1 MKAQKGSV
9 AISSESS
16 LDVSGFEQTI
26 PRQTPL
32 GNLTRS
38 LRQNRVGLFGTII
51 VSCVL
56 LITLFG
62 PLLSPHDPLEHNL
75 RGRFEPPGYAD
86 NSGRYLLGT
95 DQLGRDI
102 LSRVIA
108 GTRVSVLVGIFSV
121 VIAGIIG
128 VSYGLLSGF
137 AGGLV
142 DDLMMRVADAFLAIP
157 FIVLVVAVS
166 GVVGAGLI
174 TLIFILGVTS
184 WVTYARVTRA
194 EVLAVR
200 EMDYV
205 MAAKALGQS
214 NLKIMFKHIL
224 PNVTGSIIVLAT
236 MMVATTM
243 LAEAALSF
251 LGLGVQPPTVTWG
264 LMLSDGRQYLGSAW
278 WMSTFPGIAI
288 TITVLGVVF
297 IGDWL
302 RDLLDP
308 RLRGQ

>member
-1 MKAQKGSV
+1 MSV
-9 AISSESS
+9 QRSQPPSDEALAAPWSEQQPLRRTRLGLAI
-16 LDVSGFEQTI
+16 
-26 PRQTPL
+26 
-32 GNLTRS
+32 RS
-38 LRQNRVGLFGTII
+38 LRRSHVGAVGA
-51 VSCVL
+51 V
-56 LITLFG
+56 LITLVLIVALFG

-75 RGRFEPPGYAD
+75 RARFEPPGTTVSD
-86 NSGRYLLGT
+86 RVYLLGT

-102 LSRVIA
+102 LSRLVA
-108 GTRVSVLVGIFSV
+108 GTRVSVSVGVLSVLV
-121 VIAGIIG
+121 AGLIG
-128 VSYGLLSGF
+128 VTYGLISGF
-137 AGGLV
+137 VGGLA
-142 DDLMMRVADAFLAIP
+142 DNLMMRVADAFLAIP

-166 GVVGAGLI
+166 GVVGAGLV
-174 TLIFILGVTS
+174 TLILILGVTS

-200 EMDYV
+200 EMDYI
-205 MAAKALGQS
+205 MAARALGQS
-214 NLKIMFKHIL
+214 GVKIMFRHIL

-264 LMLSDGRQYLGSAW
+264 LMLSDGRQYIGSAW

-288 TITVLGVVF
+288 TVTVLGVVF
-297 IGDWL
+297 LGDWL

-308 RLRGQ
+308 RLQGR

>member
-1 MKAQKGSV
+1 MGARPT
-9 AISSESS
+9 ARSEDSETG
-16 LDVSGFEQTI
+16 LAPVRRI
-26 PRQTPL
+26 RL
-32 GNLTRS
+32 GYILHS
-38 LRQNRVGLFGTII
+38 LRHSRVAGLGAAL
-51 VSCVL
+51 VVVVVL
-56 LITLFG
+56 VALLG
-62 PLLSPHDPLEHNL
+62 PLTSPRDPLEHNL
-75 RGRFEPPGYAD
+75 RSRFKPPGFQD
-86 NSGRYLLGT
+86 GSGVFLLGT

-102 LSRVIA
+102 LSRLIA
-108 GTRVSVLVGIFSV
+108 GTRVSVIVGVLSV
-121 VIAGIIG
+121 VIAGLIG
-128 VSYGLLSGF
+128 VSYGLISGF

-142 DDLMMRVADAFLAIP
+142 DNLMMRVADAFLAIP

-166 GVVGAGLI
+166 GVVGAGLV
-174 TLIFILGVTS
+174 TLILILGVTS

-205 MAAKALGQS
+205 MAARALGQS
-214 NLKIMFKHIL
+214 GLKIMFKHIL

-264 LMLSDGRQYLGSAW
+264 LMLSDGRQYIGSAW

-288 TITVLGVVF
+288 TLTVLGVVF
-297 IGDWL
+297 LGDWL

-308 RLRGQ
+308 RLRGR

>member
-1 MKAQKGSV
+1 MGARPT
-9 AISSESS
+9 ARSEDSETG
-16 LDVSGFEQTI
+16 LAPV
-26 PRQTPL
+26 RRARL
-32 GNLTRS
+32 GYILHS
-38 LRQNRVGLFGTII
+38 LRHSRVAGLGAAL
-51 VSCVL
+51 VVVVVL
-56 LITLFG
+56 VALLG
-62 PLLSPHDPLEHNL
+62 PLTSPRDPLEHNL
-75 RGRFEPPGYAD
+75 RSRFKPPGFQD
-86 NSGRYLLGT
+86 GSGVFLLGT

-102 LSRVIA
+102 LSRLIA
-108 GTRVSVLVGIFSV
+108 GTRVSVIVGVLSV
-121 VIAGIIG
+121 VIAGLIG
-128 VSYGLLSGF
+128 VSYGLISGF

-142 DDLMMRVADAFLAIP
+142 DNLMMRVADAFLAIP

-166 GVVGAGLI
+166 GVVGAGLV
-174 TLIFILGVTS
+174 TLILILGVTS

-205 MAAKALGQS
+205 MAARALGQS
-214 NLKIMFKHIL
+214 GLKIMFKHIL

-264 LMLSDGRQYLGSAW
+264 LMLSDGRQYIGSAW

-288 TITVLGVVF
+288 TLTVLGVVF
-297 IGDWL
+297 LGDWL

-308 RLRGQ
+308 RLRGR

>member
-1 MKAQKGSV
+1 MIKHTELDHATGKTRRVVDKKLLPRRSRV
-9 AISSESS
+9 AY
-16 LDVSGFEQTI
+16 VM
-26 PRQTPL
+26 
-32 GNLTRS
+32 RS
-38 LRQNRVGLFGTII
+38 LRQNRVGVLGTCIVLF
-51 VSCVL
+51 VL
-56 LITLFG
+56 FVTLLG
-62 PLLSPHDPLEHNL
+62 PFLAPHDPLEHNL
-75 RGRFEPPGYAD
+75 RARFEPPGYSDA
-86 NSGRYLLGT
+86 SGTYVLGT

-108 GTRVSVLVGIFSV
+108 GARVSVFVGVVSV
-121 VIAGIIG
+121 IIAGVIG

-137 AGGLV
+137 AGGLL
-142 DDLMMRVADAFLAIP
+142 DNFMMRVADAFLAIP

-166 GVVGAGLI
+166 GVVGAGLM
-174 TLIFILGVTS
+174 TLIVILGVTS

-194 EVLAVR
+194 EVLAAR

-205 MAAKALGQS
+205 MAAKALGQN

-236 MMVATTM
+236 SMVATTM

-264 LMLSDGRQYLGSAW
+264 LMLSDGRQYIGSAW

-297 IGDWL
+297 VGDWL

-308 RLRGQ
+308 QLRGQ

>member
-1 MKAQKGSV
+1 MIQERQLDQATSKTQRAV
-9 AISSESS
+9 AEKVLPKQSRFNY
-16 LDVSGFEQTI
+16 VM
-26 PRQTPL
+26 
-32 GNLTRS
+32 RS
-38 LRQNRVGLFGTII
+38 LRRNRVGVLGMCI
-51 VSCVL
+51 VSFVL
-56 LITLFG
+56 LVTVFG
-62 PLLSPHDPLEHNL
+62 PFFAPHDPLKHNL
-75 RGRFEPPGYAD
+75 RARFESPGYSDA
-86 NSGRYLLGT
+86 NGTYLLGT

-108 GTRVSVLVGIFSV
+108 GARVSVVVGVVSV
-121 VIAGIIG
+121 VIAGVIG

-137 AGGLV
+137 AGGLL
-142 DDLMMRVADAFLAIP
+142 DNFMMRVADAFLAIP

-166 GVVGAGLI
+166 GVVGAGLV
-174 TLIFILGVTS
+174 TLIVILGVTS
-184 WVTYARVTRA
+184 WVSYARVTRA
-194 EVLAVR
+194 EVLAAR

-205 MAAKALGQS
+205 MAAKALGQ
-214 NLKIMFKHIL
+214 NDLKIMFRHIL

-264 LMLSDGRQYLGSAW
+264 LMLSDGRQYIGSAW

-297 IGDWL
+297 VGDWL

-308 RLRGQ
+308 QLRGQ

>member
-1 MKAQKGSV
+1 MGARPT
-9 AISSESS
+9 ARSEDSETG
-16 LDVSGFEQTI
+16 LAPV
-26 PRQTPL
+26 RRVRL
-32 GNLTRS
+32 GYILHS
-38 LRQNRVGLFGTII
+38 LRHSRVAGLGAAL
-51 VSCVL
+51 VVVVVL
-56 LITLFG
+56 VALLG
-62 PLLSPHDPLEHNL
+62 PLTSPRDPLEHNL
-75 RGRFEPPGYAD
+75 RSRFKPPGFQD
-86 NSGRYLLGT
+86 GSGVFLLGT

-102 LSRVIA
+102 LSRLIA
-108 GTRVSVLVGIFSV
+108 GTRVSVIVGVLSV
-121 VIAGIIG
+121 VIAGLIG
-128 VSYGLLSGF
+128 VSYGLISGF

-142 DDLMMRVADAFLAIP
+142 DNLLMRVADAFLAIP

-166 GVVGAGLI
+166 GVVGAGLV
-174 TLIFILGVTS
+174 TLILILGVTS

-205 MAAKALGQS
+205 MAARALGQS
-214 NLKIMFKHIL
+214 GLKIMFKHIL

-264 LMLSDGRQYLGSAW
+264 LMLSDGRQYIGSAW

-288 TITVLGVVF
+288 TLTVLGVVF
-297 IGDWL
+297 LGDWL

-308 RLRGQ
+308 RLRGR

>member
-1 MKAQKGSV
+1 MGARPT
-9 AISSESS
+9 ARSEDSETG
-16 LDVSGFEQTI
+16 LAPV
-26 PRQTPL
+26 RHVRL
-32 GNLTRS
+32 GYILHS
-38 LRQNRVGLFGTII
+38 LRHSRVAGLGTAL
-51 VSCVL
+51 VVVVVL
-56 LITLFG
+56 VALLG
-62 PLLSPHDPLEHNL
+62 PLTSPRDPLEHNL
-75 RGRFEPPGYAD
+75 RSRFKPPGFQD
-86 NSGRYLLGT
+86 GSGVFLLGT

-102 LSRVIA
+102 LSRLIA
-108 GTRVSVLVGIFSV
+108 GTRVSVIVGVLSV
-121 VIAGIIG
+121 VIAGLIG
-128 VSYGLLSGF
+128 VSYGLISGF

-142 DDLMMRVADAFLAIP
+142 DNLMMRVADAFLAIP

-166 GVVGAGLI
+166 GVVGAGLV
-174 TLIFILGVTS
+174 TLILILGVTS

-205 MAAKALGQS
+205 MAARALGQS
-214 NLKIMFKHIL
+214 GLKIMFKHIL

-264 LMLSDGRQYLGSAW
+264 LMLSDGRQYIGSAW

-288 TITVLGVVF
+288 TLTVLGVVF
-297 IGDWL
+297 LGDWL

-308 RLRGQ
+308 RLRGR

>member
-1 MKAQKGSV
+1 MIKNRELDPV
-9 AISSESS
+9 NDTPS
-16 LDVSGFEQTI
+16 LTDDQML
-26 PRQTPL
+26 PRQSRMAYVI
-32 GNLTRS
+32 RS
-38 LRQNRVGLFGTII
+38 LRQNRVGLLGSFI
-51 VSCVL
+51 VLFVL
-56 LITLFG
+56 LVTLFG
-62 PLLSPHDPLEHNL
+62 PFLSPHDPLEHYL
-75 RGRFEPPGYAD
+75 RSRFEPPGYSDAK
-86 NSGRYLLGT
+86 GTYLLGT

-102 LSRVIA
+102 FSRVIA
-108 GTRVSVLVGIFSV
+108 GARVSVFVGVLAVI
-121 VIAGIIG
+121 IAGVIG
-128 VSYGLLSGF
+128 VSYGLISGF
-137 AGGLV
+137 AGGLI
-142 DDLMMRVADAFLAIP
+142 DNFMMRVADAFLAIP

-174 TLIFILGVTS
+174 TLIIILGVTS

-194 EVLAVR
+194 EVLAAR

-205 MAAKALGQS
+205 MAAKALGQ
-214 NLKIMFKHIL
+214 NDLKIMFKHIL

-264 LMLSDGRQYLGSAW
+264 LMLSDGRQYIGSAW

-297 IGDWL
+297 LGDWL

>member
-1 MKAQKGSV
+1 VKLGKQPIDA
-9 AISSESS
+9 SSGGLNGMLSE
-16 LDVSGFEQTI
+16 
-26 PRQTPL
+26 RQPFQRSAL
-32 GNLTRS
+32 GQLLYS
-38 LRQNRVGLFGTII
+38 LRRNRVGLFGTVI
-51 VSCVL
+51 VFFVL
-56 LITLFG
+56 VVAVFG
-62 PLLSPHDPLEHNL
+62 PFVSPHDPLQHNL
-75 RGRFEPPGYAD
+75 RGRFKSPGYTDAK
-86 NSGRYLLGT
+86 GTFLLGT

-102 LSRVIA
+102 LSRVVA
-108 GTRVSVLVGIFSV
+108 GTRISVVVGVLSV
-121 VIAGIIG
+121 VIAGVTG

-137 AGGLV
+137 AGGVV
-142 DDLMMRVADAFLAIP
+142 DNLMMRIADAFLAIP

-166 GVVGAGLI
+166 GVIGAGLV
-174 TLIFILGVTS
+174 TLIFILGLTS

-205 MAAKALGQS
+205 MAARALGQS
-214 NLKIMFKHIL
+214 DIKIMFKHIL

-264 LMLSDGRQYLGSAW
+264 LMLSDGRQYIGSAW

-288 TITVLGVVF
+288 TVTVLGVVF
-297 IGDWL
+297 VGDWL

>member
-1 MKAQKGSV
+1 MGARPT
-9 AISSESS
+9 ARSEDSETG
-16 LDVSGFEQTI
+16 LAPV
-26 PRQTPL
+26 RRVRL
-32 GNLTRS
+32 GYILHS
-38 LRQNRVGLFGTII
+38 LRHSRVAGLGAAL
-51 VSCVL
+51 VVVVVL
-56 LITLFG
+56 VALLG
-62 PLLSPHDPLEHNL
+62 PLTSPRDPLEHNL
-75 RGRFEPPGYAD
+75 RSRFKPPGFQD
-86 NSGRYLLGT
+86 GSGVFLLGT

-102 LSRVIA
+102 LSRLIA
-108 GTRVSVLVGIFSV
+108 GTRVSVIVGVLSV
-121 VIAGIIG
+121 VIAGLIG
-128 VSYGLLSGF
+128 VSYGLISGF

-142 DDLMMRVADAFLAIP
+142 DNLMMRVADAFLAIP

-166 GVVGAGLI
+166 GVVGAGLV
-174 TLIFILGVTS
+174 TLILILGVTS

-205 MAAKALGQS
+205 MAARALGQS
-214 NLKIMFKHIL
+214 GLKIMFKHIL

-264 LMLSDGRQYLGSAW
+264 LMLSDGRQYIGSAW

-288 TITVLGVVF
+288 TLTVLGVVF
-297 IGDWL
+297 LGDWL

-308 RLRGQ
+308 RLRGR

>member
-1 MKAQKGSV
+1 MGARP
-9 AISSESS
+9 
-16 LDVSGFEQTI
+16 T
-26 PRQTPL
+26 
-32 GNLTRS
+32 TRS
-38 LRQNRVGLFGTII
+38 EDSETGLAPVRRVRLGYILHSLRHSRVAGLGAAL
-51 VSCVL
+51 VVVVVL
-56 LITLFG
+56 VALLG
-62 PLLSPHDPLEHNL
+62 PLTSPRDPLEHNL
-75 RGRFEPPGYAD
+75 RSRFKPPGFQD
-86 NSGRYLLGT
+86 GSGVFLLGT

-102 LSRVIA
+102 LSRLIA
-108 GTRVSVLVGIFSV
+108 GTRVSVIVGVLSV
-121 VIAGIIG
+121 VIAGLIG
-128 VSYGLLSGF
+128 VSYGLISGF

-142 DDLMMRVADAFLAIP
+142 DNLMMRVADAFLAIP

-166 GVVGAGLI
+166 GVVGAGLV
-174 TLIFILGVTS
+174 TLILILGVTS

-194 EVLAVR
+194 EVLSVR

-205 MAAKALGQS
+205 MAARALGQS
-214 NLKIMFKHIL
+214 GLKIMFKHIL

-264 LMLSDGRQYLGSAW
+264 LMLSDGRQYIGSAW

-288 TITVLGVVF
+288 TLTVLGVVF
-297 IGDWL
+297 LGDWL

-308 RLRGQ
+308 RLRGR

>member
-1 MKAQKGSV
+1 MGARPTTRPED
-9 AISSESS
+9 SETG
-16 LDVSGFEQTI
+16 LAPVRRI
-26 PRQTPL
+26 RL
-32 GNLTRS
+32 GYILHS
-38 LRQNRVGLFGTII
+38 LRHSRVAGLGAAL
-51 VSCVL
+51 VVVVVL
-56 LITLFG
+56 VALLG
-62 PLLSPHDPLEHNL
+62 PLTSPRDPLEHNL
-75 RGRFEPPGYAD
+75 RSRFKPPGFQD
-86 NSGRYLLGT
+86 GSGVFLLGT

-102 LSRVIA
+102 LSRLIA
-108 GTRVSVLVGIFSV
+108 GTRVSVIVGVLSV
-121 VIAGIIG
+121 VIAGLIG
-128 VSYGLLSGF
+128 VSYGLISGF

-142 DDLMMRVADAFLAIP
+142 DNLMMRVADAFLAIP

-166 GVVGAGLI
+166 GVVGAGLV
-174 TLIFILGVTS
+174 TLILILGVTS

-205 MAAKALGQS
+205 MAARALGQS
-214 NLKIMFKHIL
+214 GLKIMFKHIL

-264 LMLSDGRQYLGSAW
+264 LMLSDGRQYIGSAW

-288 TITVLGVVF
+288 TLTVLGVVF
-297 IGDWL
+297 LGDWL

-308 RLRGQ
+308 RLRGR

>member
-1 MKAQKGSV
+1 MSV
-9 AISSESS
+9 ESPAGTVRP
-16 LDVSGFEQTI
+16 L
-26 PRQTPL
+26 RQTRL
-32 GNLTRS
+32 GSAVRS
-38 LRQNRVGLFGTII
+38 LRRSHVGILGVALITL
-51 VSCVL
+51 VL
-56 LITLFG
+56 LTALFG
-62 PLLSPHDPLEHNL
+62 PLLAPHDPQGHNL
-75 RGRFEPPGYAD
+75 RARFEPPGHRD
-86 NSGRYLLGT
+86 GDRVFVLGT
-95 DQLGRDI
+95 DQLGRDV
-102 LSRVIA
+102 LSRLIA
-108 GTRVSVLVGIFSV
+108 GTRVSVTVGVLSV
-121 VIAGIIG
+121 VIAGLIG
-128 VSYGLLSGF
+128 VSYGLISGF

-142 DDLMMRVADAFLAIP
+142 DNLMMRVADAFLAIP

-174 TLIFILGVTS
+174 TLILILGVTS

-200 EMDYV
+200 ETDYV
-205 MAAKALGQS
+205 MAARALGQTS
-214 NLKIMFKHIL
+214 LNIMFKHIL

-264 LMLSDGRQYLGSAW
+264 LMLSDGRQYIGSAW

-288 TITVLGVVF
+288 TVTVLGVVF
-297 IGDWL
+297 LGDWL

-308 RLRGQ
+308 RLQGR